1 MAIEIYMPKM
11 GMSMQEGTLVE
22 WLKIEGDTVTA
33 GEPIAR
39 IETNKVVTDLEAA
52 ENGTLGNIL
61 VQAGS
66 VAQIG
71 TVLAYIY
78 TQGEEISKIPAGS
91 TARQSTAEPAVSL
104 VKSHVGAEGKSAQIS
119 EGLQGHLTPVAKRA
133 AIELGVNLEQ
143 IAAAFPGKRINR
155 EDVVNWAQTRQA
167 KVTALDHEVIPMS
180 NMRRTIAHRML
191 ASLRESAQLTLMKS
205 VDVTAL
211 VERRNKLVEEAEK
224 LSQPRPTY
232 TDLLVKAMA
241 LAVPAVPRIN
251 ARLNGDK
258 IEIMHTV
265 NIGVAVA
272 TDEGLIAPVVKD
284 VGSLTVFDI
293 SEKIQVLAQRA
304 RQGQLNADEVEGST
318 ITISNMGSEG
328 IDAFTPIL
336 NPGEVAI
343 LGVGRIRSI
352 WLPDADGKPELRLE
366 ITLSLTIDHRVVDGV
381 PGARYLGRLAEIL
394 SQPELLIQ

>member
-1 MAIEIYMPKM
+1 MAVEIYMPKM
-11 GMSMQEGTLVE
+11 GMGMQEGTLIE
-22 WLKIEGDTVTA
+22 WLKKEGAAVTV

-52 ENGTLGNIL
+52 GNGIFGNIL

-66 VAQIG
+66 VVQIG
-71 TVLAYIY
+71 TILAYIY
-78 TQGEEISKIPAGS
+78 APGEEIPKRPEGS
-91 TARQSTAEPAVSL
+91 VARQITAKPAASP
-104 VKSHVGAEGKSAQIS
+104 VKDHAEGGGKSDQIS
-119 EGLQGHLTPVAKRA
+119 AGAQGHLTPVAKRA
-133 AIELGVNLEQ
+133 ALQLGLNLEQ
-143 IAAAFPGKRINR
+143 VAAAFPGKHINR
-155 EDVVNWAQTRQA
+155 EDVINWAQARQV
-167 KVTALDHEVIPMS
+167 KVASLDHEVIPMS
-180 NMRRTIAHRML
+180 NIRKAIAKRML
-191 ASLRESAQLTLMKS
+191 ASLRESAQLTLIKS

-211 VERRNKLVEEAEK
+211 VERRNKMVEEAEK

-232 TDLLVKAMA
+232 TDLLAKAMA
-241 LAVPAVPRIN
+241 LAIPAVPQIN
-251 ARLNGDK
+251 ACLNGDK
-258 IEIMHTV
+258 IEIMHIV

-293 SEKIQVLAQRA
+293 SEKIQALAQRA
-304 RQGQLNADEVEGST
+304 RQGQLNADEVDGST

-343 LGVGRIRSI
+343 LGVGRIRSV
-352 WLPDADGKPELRLE
+352 WVPDADGKPEIRSE

-381 PGARYLGRLAEIL
+381 PAARYLGRLTEIL

>member
-1 MAIEIYMPKM
+1 MAIEIYMPKI
-11 GMSMQEGTLVE
+11 GRSMQEGTLIE
-22 WLKIEGDTVTA
+22 WLKKEGDAVTVD
-33 GEPIAR
+33 EPIAR

-52 ENGTLGNIL
+52 GNGTLGNIL

-66 VAQIG
+66 VVQIS

-78 TQGEEISKIPAGS
+78 APGEEIPTQPEGS
-91 TARQSTAEPAVSL
+91 IAQPSTAEPAARPI
-104 VKSHVGAEGKSAQIS
+104 KGHAEAEGKSFQIS
-119 EGLQGHLTPVAKRA
+119 EGSQGHLTPVAKRVA
-133 AIELGVNLEQ
+133 FEMGLNLEE
-143 IAAAFPGKRINR
+143 IATAFPGKRINR
-155 EDVVNWAQTRQA
+155 EDVISWAQTRQA

-180 NMRRTIAHRML
+180 NMRKTIAHRML
-191 ASLRESAQLTLMKS
+191 ASLQESAQLTLMKS

-241 LAVPAVPRIN
+241 LAIPAVPQIN

-293 SEKIQVLAQRA
+293 SEKIQALAKRA
-304 RQGQLNADEVEGST
+304 RQGQLTTDEVDGST

-343 LGVGRIRSI
+343 LGVGRIRSV
-352 WLPDADGKPELRLE
+352 WVPDANGKPEIRLE

-381 PGARYLGRLAEIL
+381 PAARYLGRLTEIL

>member
-1 MAIEIYMPKM
+1 MALEIYMPKM

-22 WLKIEGDTVTA
+22 WLKKEGDSVTV

-52 ENGTLGNIL
+52 GNGVLGNIL

-66 VAQIG
+66 VVQVG

-78 TQGEEISKIPAGS
+78 APGEEIPEKPEVS
-91 TARQSTAEPAVSL
+91 AVEQITTGPTVVP
-104 VKSHVGAEGKSAQIS
+104 VKSHTETGGKSDQIS
-119 EGLQGHLTPVAKRA
+119 EGPQGHLTPVAKRVA
-133 AIELGVNLEQ
+133 LELGLNLEQ
-143 IAAAFPGKRINR
+143 IVAAFPGKRINR
-155 EDVVNWAQTRQA
+155 EEVINWAQTRQA
-167 KVTALDHEVIPMS
+167 KVASLDYDVVPMS
-180 NMRRTIAHRML
+180 NMRKTIANRML

-205 VDVTAL
+205 ADVTAL
-211 VERRNKLVEEAEK
+211 VEMRNKLVEEAEK

-241 LAVPAVPRIN
+241 LAIPAVPQIN

-293 SEKIQVLAQRA
+293 SHKIQALAQRA
-304 RQGQLNADEVEGST
+304 RQGQLTADEVDGST

-343 LGVGRIRSI
+343 LGVGRIRSVFA
-352 WLPDADGKPELRLE
+352 PDANGKPEIRSE

-381 PGARYLGRLAEIL
+381 PGARYLTRLAEIL
-394 SQPELLIQ
+394 GQPRLLIP